1 MRPPRV
7 VVCLYNARANMEISD
22 QARGA
27 GVKPMSKTILFVD
40 EEAYARKALQRAFR
54 DMQGEWEM
62 RFAVDP
68 AEALETLAAEPVEV
82 LVTEM
87 VFSGQGGLAFLEMVR
102 QTYPQMVR
110 IVLSGYADRNVLL
123 KSADL
128 AHQYMVKPCDDETLK
143 STIGR
148 AFLLKELL
156 DQAPLKQTLARIG
169 GLPSLPAR
177 YEELAAALSSEESSV
192 QQVAEIVEKEPGLVA
207 KLLQLVNSS
216 FFGRPQRITGAVKAV
231 SMLGLDL
238 VRAVVL
244 ASGTFEQFD
253 RLKVKGISIDA
264 MWSHAADTAALAKTI
279 ARLAGMDA
287 KTIDA
292 AFTCGLLHDI
302 GKLLIAAHLSDAF
315 KEITAHMRREG
326 GSMAAAEMAVLGT
339 THAAVGAY
347 LLGLWGLPE
356 SLVNAVAGHHAPARQ
371 SGAVLGLV
379 AVTHI
384 ANAFANACKTLADPG
399 RPVDDLDYAFL
410 EAAGLMEAAAQW
422 RAACA
427 RLMASDGPGG
437 R

>member
-1 MRPPRV
+1 
-7 VVCLYNARANMEISD
+7 
-22 QARGA
+22 
-27 GVKPMSKTILFVD
+27 MSRTILFVD

-54 DMQGEWEM
+54 DMHGEWQM

-68 AEALETLAAEPVEV
+68 GEALEILSAAPVEV

-87 VFSGQGGLAFLEMVR
+87 VFSGQGGLAFLETVR
-102 QTYPQMVR
+102 QAYPHMAR

-128 AHQYMVKPCDDETLK
+128 AHQYLVKPCDDESLK
-143 STIGR
+143 STISR

-156 DQAPLKQTLARIG
+156 DQVPLKQTLARIG
-169 GLPSLPAR
+169 ALPSLPAR
-177 YEELAAALSSEESSV
+177 YEELAAALNSEERSV

-216 FFGRPQRITGAVKAV
+216 FFGRPQRITGAAKAV

-244 ASGTFEQFD
+244 ASSTFEQFK
-253 RLKVKGISIDA
+253 RLKLTGISIDA

-279 ARLAGMDA
+279 ARSAGMDA
-287 KTIDA
+287 KTIDT

-315 KEITAHMRREG
+315 RQITTRMRREG
-326 GSMAAAEMAVLGT
+326 GRMAAAEMAVLGT

-356 SLVNAVAGHHAPARQ
+356 PLVNAVAGHHAPGRSA
-371 SGAVLGLV
+371 GASLDLV
-379 AVTHI
+379 GVTHI
-384 ANAFANACKTLADPG
+384 ADAFANAGKGLADPG

-410 EAAGLMEAAAQW
+410 EAAGLLEGVAQW
-422 RAACA
+422 RAASA
-427 RLMASDGPGG
+427 RLLFSEAHG
-437 R
+437 RAR